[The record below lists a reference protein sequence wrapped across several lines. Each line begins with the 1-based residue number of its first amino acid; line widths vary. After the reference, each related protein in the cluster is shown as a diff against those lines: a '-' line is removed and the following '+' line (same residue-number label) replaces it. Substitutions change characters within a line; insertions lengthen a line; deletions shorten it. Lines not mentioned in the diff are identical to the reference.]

1 MPGKKKSNTDKAT
14 TRQKAAG
21 EKSFGRTLLNL
32 TIKLSIIISVLLA
45 GYLIF
50 LDIKIINKFE
60 GKKWALPAHVYA
72 RTLELYSG
80 APYTKEQLTTE
91 LKLLGYQQQRN
102 LGKPGSYHITGS
114 TISVHKRGFNFYDG
128 SDPARQLE
136 ITFTREGVDHIR
148 AEDKQAADLIRFEP
162 LLIGGIYPKQA
173 EDRILLQ
180 LQDVPEIL
188 INTLM
193 SVEDKGFYKHY
204 GVSPRAIARAL
215 VSNIKA
221 GKPVEGGSTLTQQ
234 LVKNFYLTSDRKL
247 SRKINEALMSLLLEL
262 HYDKPEI
269 LETYL
274 NEIYLGQAGE
284 RAIHGFGLASYFYF
298 ERPLNEL
305 NTSQIALLVGLAKG
319 PSTYNPRRNPDN
331 ATSRRN
337 LVLDIMLEDKIISAD
352 EAKQA
357 RRAPLGVTKYPATG
371 PSRYPAFMEL
381 VRSQLKQDYQQED
394 LESEGLKI
402 FTTLDPLAQDAA
414 EAALDERLSQIE
426 KERKLEKKT
435 LQGAVIVSSSD
446 GGEVL
451 ALVGGREARYS
462 SFNRALNAYRQ
473 VGSLLK
479 PAIYATALSQ
489 PEKYS
494 MLTLLDDSPLQV
506 RSQNGEIW
514 EPQNYD
520 NEFHGW
526 IPLYYALAKSYN
538 VASARLGL
546 ELGLENVLDT
556 LSSLGIRK
564 KLPTYPSVLLGAA
577 ELTPMEVMAMYQTL
591 AANGFQTPIRA
602 IRNVLDADNNV
613 LNRYPIRL
621 QQVIDPS
628 VAYLTT
634 ASMIEVMR
642 NGTGKSFYSTFPQ
655 SMIVAGKT
663 GTSNDLRDSWFA
675 GYSNDRLGIVWVGN
689 DDNEPIGLTGSNG
702 ALRVWTDMM
711 KRTGIQSL
719 ILAPP
724 DNIEFAWIEQSSGH
738 LAADYCAGAVQFPF
752 IRGSLPLEQAD
763 CIRDR
768 SSIGYSIRKKVK
780 SIWERLVGE

>member
-1 MPGKKKSNTDKAT
+1 MPGKKKSSTDKAPV
-14 TRQKAAG
+14 RQKAPG
-21 EKSFGRTLLNL
+21 KKSFVRTLLSL
-32 TIKLSIIISVLLA
+32 TIKLSIIITALLA
-45 GYLIF
+45 GYLVF
-50 LDIKIINKFE
+50 LDIKIIYKFE

-80 APYTKEQLTTE
+80 APYTKKQLTTE
-91 LKLLGYQQQRN
+91 LKLLGYQQQKN
-102 LGKPGSYHITGS
+102 LDKPGSYHITGS
-114 TISVHKRGFNFYDG
+114 TISVHKRGFDFSDG
-128 SDPARQLE
+128 PEPARQLKVS
-136 ITFTREGVDHIR
+136 FTRDSVGRIR
-148 AEDKQAADLIRFEP
+148 AADKQAADLIRFEP

-180 LQDVPEIL
+180 LKDVPETL
-188 INTLM
+188 INGLV
-193 SVEDKGFYKHY
+193 SVEDKAFYRHY
-204 GVSPRAIARAL
+204 GVSPKAITRAL
-215 VSNIKA
+215 ISNIKA
-221 GKPVEGGSTLTQQ
+221 GKPVQGGSTLTQQ
-234 LVKNFYLTSDRKL
+234 LVKNFYLSSDRKL

-262 HYDKPEI
+262 HYDKAEI

-305 NTSQIALLVGLAKG
+305 NTSQIALLIGMVKG

-337 LVLDIMLEDKIISAD
+337 LVIDIMLEDKIISPD
-352 EAKQA
+352 QAKQA
-357 RRAPLGVTKYPATG
+357 RQAPLGVTKYPATG

-381 VRSQLKQDYQQED
+381 VRSQLKQDYPQED

-414 EAALDERLSQIE
+414 EAALEKRLSHIE
-426 KERKLEKKT
+426 KERKLEKNS

-446 GGEVL
+446 AGEVL

-462 SFNRALNAYRQ
+462 SFNRALNAHRQ

-479 PAIYATALSQ
+479 PAIFATALSQ

-506 RSQNGEIW
+506 SSQNGQVW

-520 NEFHGW
+520 HEFHGW
-526 IPLYYALAKSYN
+526 IPLYYVLAKSYN

-546 ELGLENVLDT
+546 ELGLENVLGT
-556 LSSLGIRK
+556 LSSLGINK
-564 KLPTYPSVLLGAA
+564 KLPTYPSVLLGAV
-577 ELTPMEVMAMYQTL
+577 ELTPIEVMAMYQTL

-602 IRNVLDADNNV
+602 IRDVLDADNNV

-642 NGTGKSFYSTFPQ
+642 NGTGQSFYSTFPQ

-663 GTSNDLRDSWFA
+663 GTSNELRDSWFA
-675 GYSNDRLGIVWVGN
+675 GYSNDRLGVVWVGN

-719 ILAPP
+719 SLAPP
-724 DNIEFAWIEQSSGH
+724 DNIEFAWVEQSSGR
-738 LAADYCAGAVQFPF
+738 LAADYCTGAVQFPF
-752 IRGSLPLEQAD
+752 IRGSLPLDKAD

-768 SSIGYSIRKKVK
+768 ASIGYSIRKKVK